1 MKTKKENKTGLDLFW
16 TTNEDRY
23 VKLGCFATIR
33 DDAPPKAKASYE
45 RCMRQFASKGK
56 SKQPTEE

>member
-16 TTNEDRY
+16 TTNEHWY

-33 DDAPPKAKASYE
+33 DDAPPQAKASYE
-45 RCMRQFASKGK
+45 RCMRQLASKRK
-56 SKQPTEE
+56 TKQSPEE